1 MKVKAVKIN
10 QICIFVLVQVFCSA
24 SPRKASKRGG
34 VTRHYT
40 YYASSVSSSQSYESS
55 DYC

>member
-24 SPRKASKRGG
+24 SSRKAAKRGG
-34 VTRHYT
+34 VTTHTTLTMRRVCVVI
-40 YYASSVSSSQSYESS
+40 AII
-55 DYC
+55 